1 MIPSASSP
9 HHLTSKDEKA
19 FALIPYERNLILER
33 MRERVEDA
41 FKDSE
46 DVKAP
51 EEEKA
56 AESIPEFAED
66 EKAAAAAAATSD
78 RCESR
83 VSTASTGLSLIFD
96 NYQDDDDDEEED
108 S

>member
-1 MIPSASSP
+1 MIPSVSSP
-9 HHLTSKDEKA
+9 LHLTSKDEKA

-41 FKDSE
+41 FKDSD

-56 AESIPEFAED
+56 AESVPEFAED
-66 EKAAAAAAATSD
+66 EKAAAAD

-96 NYQDDDDDEEED
+96 NYQDDDEEEQED

>member
-1 MIPSASSP
+1 
-9 HHLTSKDEKA
+9 
-19 FALIPYERNLILER
+19 

-46 DVKAP
+46 DVKVP

-56 AESIPEFAED
+56 AESVPEFAED
-66 EKAAAAAAATSD
+66 EKAAAAAAD

-96 NYQDDDDDEEED
+96 NYQDDDEEEQED

>member
-1 MIPSASSP
+1 
-9 HHLTSKDEKA
+9 
-19 FALIPYERNLILER
+19 

-46 DVKAP
+46 GAKAAANP
-51 EEEKA
+51 QEEEEEEK
-56 AESIPEFAED
+56 ESVPEFAE
-66 EKAAAAAAATSD
+66 EHKAAD

-96 NYQDDDDDEEED
+96 NYQDDDCDEGED

>member
-1 MIPSASSP
+1 
-9 HHLTSKDEKA
+9 
-19 FALIPYERNLILER
+19 

-56 AESIPEFAED
+56 AECVPEFAED
-66 EKAAAAAAATSD
+66 EKAAAAAAD

-96 NYQDDDDDEEED
+96 NYQDDDEEEQED